1 MVGIKESKELLAF
14 GLLVVVKGKSA
25 LADRK
30 IGLDDLPEGF
40 AIAQAAP
47 QAIEGIELIP
57 AELKDLDAAEYA
69 ELKDMTIALVGELV
83 ESEKI
88 EELMQIAFDVALK
101 ILKAFSLVK

>member
-1 MVGIKESKELLAF
+1 MVGIKETKEVLAF

-25 LADRK
+25 LSDGK
-30 IGLDDLPEGF
+30 IGFDDIDEGW

-47 QAIEGIELIP
+47 QAIQGIDQIM
-57 AELKDLDAAEYA
+57 AELKDLDEDEYI
-69 ELKDMTIALVGELV
+69 ELKKMTMELVGELV

-101 ILKAFSLVK
+101 ILKAFALVK